1 MPSVRKTAPHREEL
15 DALIRQH
22 NLRLT
27 DENGPLSL
35 PVIGNGTTAGRLRT
49 TGSTTFRING
59 QLYSKASTDDLW
71 NLSALTNVGAGVYRG
86 VALCISDA
94 GVATIVAGTANA
106 DAEAA
111 ARAALALVPST
122 VAVLGVY
129 IAGPSTDWD
138 DAGGLAAQGEIRVGR
153 PALAAAITSIP
164 V

>member
-1 MPSVRKTAPHREEL
+1 MDVRNASNGRGPIA
-15 DALIRQH
+15 ALIEQH

-49 TGSTTFRING
+49 TGATTYRIAG
-59 QLYSKASTDDLW
+59 QLFSKASTDDLW
-71 NLSALTNVGAGVYRG
+71 NLSALTNVGSGVYRG

-94 GVATIVAGTANA
+94 GAATIVAGTANA

-111 ARAALALVPST
+111 TRDALALVPST

-138 DAGGLAAQGEIRVGR
+138 AGGGLAAQGEILVGR
-153 PALAAAITSIP
+153 PALAEAITLVAP
-164 V
+164 